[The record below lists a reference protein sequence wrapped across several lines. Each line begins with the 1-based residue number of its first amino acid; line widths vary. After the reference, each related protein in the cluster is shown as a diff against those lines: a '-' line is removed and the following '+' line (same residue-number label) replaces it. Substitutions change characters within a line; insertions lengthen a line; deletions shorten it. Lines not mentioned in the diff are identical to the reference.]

1 MTAPEETIFNELRS
15 IRSDIDFIK
24 KHMIDVD
31 MILTKDEEKNL
42 EKSIA
47 EKKSGK
53 TISLEELESD
63 LK

>member
-1 MTAPEETIFNELRS
+1 MAAPEENIFNELRS

-24 KHMIDVD
+24 NHMIDVD
-31 MILTKDEEKNL
+31 MILTKKEEESL

-63 LK
+63 FK